1 MLPEN
6 FLCVLVHYAAL
17 LPVLCTS
24 IHHLFP
30 AALSLANVS
39 DARQGIPNLADRT
52 EYLDQ
57 EEGGGDEVQ
66 SGWKVRQTGSM
77 PV

>member
-1 MLPEN
+1 ML
-6 FLCVLVHYAAL
+6 LHL

-24 IHHLFP
+24 SQRPFS

-39 DARQGIPNLADRT
+39 DARQGIPDLADRT

-77 PV
+77 PG